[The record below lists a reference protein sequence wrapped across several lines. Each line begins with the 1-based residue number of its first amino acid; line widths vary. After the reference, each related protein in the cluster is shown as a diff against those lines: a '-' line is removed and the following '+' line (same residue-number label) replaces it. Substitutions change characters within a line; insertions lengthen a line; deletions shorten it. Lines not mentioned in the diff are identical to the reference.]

1 MTHVKK
7 NVFLMDS
14 ALVNCRLIPEI
25 QLGFWSSP
33 ESCCGGS
40 GSGNSLGSCSLS
52 ASSAL
57 SNTFYNLE
65 SNVVESNDVR
75 RKRDLLEAGFRAGL
89 EESIVFTEKLKT
101 VEETLADVR
110 LSLKDLKNK
119 ITHLQKISDEDGSP
133 P

>member
-1 MTHVKK
+1 MAHIKR

-14 ALVNCRLIPEI
+14 ALVNCRLIPQI
-25 QLGFWSSP
+25 QLSFWSQD
-33 ESCCGGS
+33 CCGNGDGGLHS
-40 GSGNSLGSCSLS
+40 PGSCSSS

-65 SNVVESNDVR
+65 SNAVETNDVR

-101 VEETLADVR
+101 VEEALVDVR
-110 LSLKDLKNK
+110 LSLKDLKKK
-119 ITHLQKISDEDGSP
+119 ITHLQKMSDEGASMP
-133 P
+133 